1 MKNLVTRTLTG
12 LVYVVLLA
20 GSTIYS
26 PVTAFFFFGIVAAAT
41 LFEFGTVMNNHAGA
55 SMPRAINA
63 LAGFILVAA
72 VWLFCIGSIS
82 ASRMIALWALL
93 LLYIMVS
100 ELYRHSQD
108 SIRNWSLA
116 LASQLYVAMPFAL
129 LPLLSISRDE
139 MAGKMVYTWI
149 YPLALFVFLWV
160 NDTFAYLSGLT
171 LHKFFPWKL
180 FPSVSPKKT
189 WVGSTGGCLFTLLTS
204 VAIWHVQPGTLS
216 LWQWLGFAAIVVVF
230 GTFGDLVESHMKRQL
245 NIKDS
250 SHILPGH
257 GGLLDRFDSSLLAI
271 PSVTIYFLL
280 L

>member
-100 ELYRHSQD
+100 ELYRQSQD

-216 LWQWLGFAAIVVVF
+216 LWQWLGFAAIVVVS

>member
-216 LWQWLGFAAIVVVF
+216 LWQWLGFAAIVVVS